1 MPLDSTFVSILDYI
15 GVFVFALSGAW
26 VAIRRDLDLVGVVTL
41 SLVTGLAGGV
51 FRDVFVA
58 DLPPVAVREAWYLA
72 VAGAAAIV
80 AVAIP
85 RPDAA
90 LARLVVALDAV
101 GLGLFAVVG
110 ATKAAEAGIGIAGGA
125 VVGTVSAIGG
135 GLLRDV
141 LADEVPQV
149 FRPGSRLYVIPAL
162 LGALIVGIAAELEID
177 EAVAAAT
184 AAVVVTTL
192 RLLAVRYG
200 WNAPLPR
207 RHPAT

>member
-72 VAGAAAIV
+72 VAGAAAVV

-85 RPDAA
+85 RPTS
-90 LARLVVALDAV
+90 AV
-101 GLGLFAVVG
+101 TSGSGDNS
-110 ATKAAEAGIGIAGGA
+110 ERIGM
-125 VVGTVSAIGG
+125 
-135 GLLRDV
+135 
-141 LADEVPQV
+141 
-149 FRPGSRLYVIPAL
+149 
-162 LGALIVGIAAELEID
+162 
-177 EAVAAAT
+177 
-184 AAVVVTTL
+184 
-192 RLLAVRYG
+192 
-200 WNAPLPR
+200 
-207 RHPAT
+207 

>member
-72 VAGAAAIV
+72 VAGAAAVV

-162 LGALIVGIAAELEID
+162 LGALIVGIAA
-177 EAVAAAT
+177 
-184 AAVVVTTL
+184 
-192 RLLAVRYG
+192 
-200 WNAPLPR
+200 
-207 RHPAT
+207 